1 MQSYVSD
8 HSNQIIIILIVI
20 HLLILSSWHNFLL
33 NSTQSWISIID
44 LSFLSVLSNCL
55 FCVSMMILH
64 EMLNNLW
71 GVPFGFIQFYV
82 RKFELK
88 MKKLMHELTK
98 HIVLF
103 WSALYFINYLHSWIL
118 IFEIGMTNI
127 WCILLQMQ
135 WIYRNYSI
143 KYIIVKIVITHVV
156 NMNSINEKK
165 RDDGEIN
172 RTTLS

>member
-1 MQSYVSD
+1 MFAKWIWRYVIIIMQSYVSD

-20 HLLILSSWHNFLL
+20 YLLILSSWHNFLL

-44 LSFLSVLSNCL
+44 LSFLSELSNCL

-88 MKKLMHELTK
+88 MKKIMHELTK
-98 HIVLF
+98 HSVHLKKSFLF
-103 WSALYFINYLHSWIL
+103 L
-118 IFEIGMTNI
+118 T
-127 WCILLQMQ
+127 
-135 WIYRNYSI
+135 
-143 KYIIVKIVITHVV
+143 
-156 NMNSINEKK
+156 SINFSHFSY
-165 RDDGEIN
+165 RYL
-172 RTTLS
+172 TY